1 MATSALVTHCGARV
15 VTREELDAIAAPAP
29 TATWFPVRHG
39 TVIDTV
45 TRLLGDAGF
54 RINGVKYAVARNDAR
69 MFAVMDLVAAVATG
83 VNLAVGIRNSTDKSL
98 PLGFVAGNH
107 VFVCDNLCF
116 RSELLVA
123 RKHTRFG
130 ATRFEEAILRATKSL
145 VQFQEVEYQR
155 IKRFQQTDMPDVQAE
170 SILLRAYE
178 EGIVSHRLLPRVIQ
192 EWRKP
197 SFEDFTDRTAWS
209 LINAF
214 TTILGD
220 RLKSNPQQF
229 AATTVA
235 LQALF
240 DKALGA
246 TALVDP
252 TAA

>member
-1 MATSALVTHCGARV
+1 MTTSLVTHCGARV
-15 VTREELDAIAAPAP
+15 VTREELNAIEAPAP
-29 TATWFPVRHG
+29 TATWFPVKHG
-39 TVIDTV
+39 VVIDTV

-54 RINGVKYAVARNDAR
+54 VINGVKYAVTRNDAR

-130 ATRFEEAILRATKSL
+130 ATRFEEAILQATKAL
-145 VQFQEVEYQR
+145 TQFREVEYQR
-155 IKRFQQTDMPDVQAE
+155 IKTMQNTLLPDMRAE
-170 SILLRAYE
+170 SILLRSYE

-192 EWRKP
+192 EWRAP
-197 SFEDFTDRTAWS
+197 SFVDFTDRTAWS
-209 LINAF
+209 LLNAF
-214 TTILGD
+214 TTILGE

-240 DKALGA
+240 DRALSMTAPGDPAGA
-246 TALVDP
+246 
-252 TAA
+252 

>member
-1 MATSALVTHCGARV
+1 MSTSLVAHCGGRI
-15 VTREELDAIAAPAP
+15 VTREELNAIEAPSP
-29 TATWFPVRHG
+29 TATWFPVKHG
-39 TVIDTV
+39 LVIDTV

-54 RINGVKYAVARNDAR
+54 QINGVKYAVSRNDAR
-69 MFAVMDLVAAVATG
+69 MFAVVDLVAAVATG

-130 ATRFEEAILRATKSL
+130 STRFEEAILLATKSL

-155 IKRFQQTDMPDVQAE
+155 IKKLQNTLLPDVQAD
-170 SILLRAYE
+170 SILLNAYE
-178 EGIVSHRLLPRVIQ
+178 EGIVSHRLLPRVIH
-192 EWRKP
+192 EWRAP
-197 SFEDFTDRTAWS
+197 SFVDFTDRTAWS
-209 LINAF
+209 LLNAF
-214 TTILGD
+214 TTVLGG
-220 RLKSNPQQF
+220 RLESNPQKF

-235 LQALF
+235 LQSLF
-240 DKALGA
+240 DKALSL

-252 TAA
+252 AAA